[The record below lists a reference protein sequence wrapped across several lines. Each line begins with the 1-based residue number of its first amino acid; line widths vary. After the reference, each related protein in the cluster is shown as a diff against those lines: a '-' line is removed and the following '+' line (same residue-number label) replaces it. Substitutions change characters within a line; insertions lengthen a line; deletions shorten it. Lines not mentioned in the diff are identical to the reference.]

1 MFKFF
6 LATIIL
12 LIAGPD
18 LTLVV
23 NKWYYL
29 INFQHRMEVIILN
42 IVGLLFLV
50 VLKVSFFI
58 SSFRENYHI
67 NKHYSRLQFPL
78 ILINFG
84 LSFYVDLILIKS
96 QGLMEKSTVTF
107 IFFLSTSMNCYEIV
121 MMLGK
126 CRRERQVQPSS
137 QPLTQPILQQISPQ
151 LIALKEI
158 TYDEPQNCCICLENF
173 TQGNIL
179 RCKHSFHKKCIE
191 TWLQSKPNCPLC
203 RIDLV

>member
-42 IVGLLFLV
+42 IVGLIFLV
-50 VLKVSFFI
+50 VLKVSFLI
-58 SSFRENYHI
+58 SSFRENYHETLI

-121 MMLGK
+121 MIIGK
-126 CRRERQVQPSS
+126 CRRERQVQP
-137 QPLTQPILQQISPQ
+137 LTQPIFQPISPQ
-151 LIALKEI
+151 QIALKEI

-179 RCKHSFHKKCIE
+179 SCKHSFHKKCIE